1 MQISFRL
8 IYLFQDDIIPENYRK
23 KVEEEEKAKEM
34 EDLYLPPRSRKTLQ
48 QINQSDS
55 DNDKRKKA
63 KKKKTEESE
72 ADGSEEESD
81 EERPKKRGRPKKC
94 PFECEKPFSDAEV
107 GEKKR

>member
-1 MQISFRL
+1 
-8 IYLFQDDIIPENYRK
+8 
-23 KVEEEEKAKEM
+23 M

-55 DNDKRKKA
+55 ENAEDKKA

-72 ADGSEEESD
+72 GDGSDEESD
-81 EERPKKRGRPKKC
+81 EERPKRRGRPKKC

-107 GEKKR
+107 CLYKGFKA